1 MSELTEMCAG
11 LNAADLQLLQDI
23 QRGMQITADLSRSD
37 ILLLYPRDGNEVIV
51 VAQAQ
56 PHSISSLYTTSLVG
70 KTLTADTAPVI
81 LDAWHKRRHVHA
93 QRDLVPSGAPLVQH
107 VYPIRGHDRR
117 VIALFS
123 VEVSLIQLERH
134 RNRHPSFRQAV
145 EMLKFMCMRGE
156 LAAAAGLSPFGEWDG
171 VLLVDHQ
178 RRITYLSGIA
188 NNLYRRLGYLEDLR
202 GRRLSYLDTRDDELV
217 VTALNSRQ
225 PLEAEAQEGSRIWI
239 RKVLPVWEPPVF
251 SGWWPIPPLRG
262 VTLTGYFA
270 TLARCSATLAGCSA
284 TPRQKRPGDVR
295 GVLITVHD
303 ATEERLKKQELQV
316 KTMMIQEVHHRV
328 KNNLQGIAAM
338 LRMEARRTTNK
349 EALQAIN
356 EAISRILSVAVIHEF
371 LSRDVTQTINIRDVC
386 QRILTQSQQVAVAPG
401 RQINLSVEG
410 PSIYLPSQQA
420 TACALV
426 VNELIQNAMVH
437 GFEIKKHG
445 QVQVLLADGGDQVRL
460 EIRDDGDPLPDD
472 FRLETASNL
481 GLQIVRT
488 LVQDDLH
495 GSLTIANRDNQVVA
509 TMQFPKLTPTQDLV
523 GR

>member
-1 MSELTEMCAG
+1 MCSG
-11 LNAADLQLLQDI
+11 LPESDLQLLQNI

-37 ILLLYPRDGNEVIV
+37 ILLLFPRNANEVVV

-56 PHSISSLYTTSLVG
+56 PHSISSLYAASLVG
-70 KTLTADTAPVI
+70 KTLTSNDVPVI
-81 LDAWHKRRHVHA
+81 LEAWHKCRHVHA

-107 VYPIRGHDRR
+107 VYPIRGHDRA

-134 RNRHPSFRQAV
+134 RNRHLSFRQAI
-145 EMLKFMCMRGE
+145 EALKLMCMRGE
-156 LAAAAGLSPFGEWDG
+156 LAEAAALSPFGEWDG
-171 VLLVDHQ
+171 VLLVDAQ

-188 NNLYRRLGYLEDLR
+188 NNLYRRLGYMEDLR
-202 GRRLSYLDTRDDELV
+202 GRRLSYLDTRDDAMDV
-217 VTALNSRQ
+217 AALNTRQ
-225 PLEAEAQEGSRIWI
+225 PLEAEAQEGNRIWI
-239 RKVLPVWEPPVF
+239 RKVLPVWGPSVF
-251 SGWWPIPPLRG
+251 SGWWS
-262 VTLTGYFA
+262 VV
-270 TLARCSATLAGCSA
+270 
-284 TPRQKRPGDVR
+284 PRQKRPGDVR
-295 GVLITVHD
+295 GVLIMVHD

-316 KTMMIQEVHHRV
+316 KTTMIQEVHHRV

-338 LRMEARRTTNK
+338 LRMEARRTKHK

-401 RQINLSVEG
+401 RQISLSVEG
-410 PSIYLPSQQA
+410 PNIYLPSQQA

-426 VNELIQNAMVH
+426 VNELIQNALVH

-445 QVQVLLADGGDQVRL
+445 QVQILLADGGDQVCL
-460 EIRDDGDPLPDD
+460 EIRDDGDPLPAD
-472 FRLETASNL
+472 FRLETAKSL

-495 GSLTIANRDNQVVA
+495 GTLAIANLENGVMA
-509 TMQFPKLTPTQDLV
+509 TVQFPKLMLAQDLV